1 MYFCNLIQILLMKLN
16 LLYIL
21 FFSLLLVSCQNDNK
35 LLIIEQQKEA
45 QKKEVVFNNINRGW
59 VFDISPIE
67 PVTQDKINGWM
78 EWRAFLTEIN
88 QKPKSTIGAFQ
99 KKAAAL
105 SKKVVELNNN
115 IPAEFNKPQIK
126 ARIAVITTKIK
137 SMDLFIHL
145 NQIPSGKVVK
155 LISEINTEIDYFQL
169 QLEEIVKRSQIPMEE
184 GESDII
190 RMKDTARAIPNE
202 LK

>member
-1 MYFCNLIQILLMKLN
+1 MKLN

-99 KKAAAL
+99 KKAATL
-105 SKKVVELNNN
+105 SKKVVDLNNN

-184 GESDII
+184 GEEDII

>member
-1 MYFCNLIQILLMKLN
+1 MKLK

-45 QKKEVVFNNINRGW
+45 QKKEVVFININRGW
-59 VFDISPIE
+59 EFDISPIE

-99 KKAAAL
+99 KKASAL
-105 SKKVVELNNN
+105 SKKVVDLNNN

-184 GESDII
+184 GESDLIM
-190 RMKDTARAIPNE
+190 MKDTARAIPNE

>member
-1 MYFCNLIQILLMKLN
+1 MKLK
-16 LLYIL
+16 LLHIL

-45 QKKEVVFNNINRGW
+45 QKKEIVFNNINRGW
-59 VFDISPIE
+59 VFDLSPIE

-99 KKAAAL
+99 KKASAL
-105 SKKVVELNNN
+105 SKKVVDLNNN
-115 IPAEFNKPQIK
+115 IPEEFNKPQIK

-145 NQIPSGKVVK
+145 NQIPSSKVVK

-184 GESDII
+184 GEEDII
-190 RMKDTARAIPNE
+190 RMKDTTRAIPNE
-202 LK
+202 LQ

>member
-1 MYFCNLIQILLMKLN
+1 MKLKLIY
-16 LLYIL
+16 LLL
-21 FFSLLLVSCQNDNK
+21 FSLAFVSCQNDNK
-35 LLIIEQQKEA
+35 ILIIEQQKEA
-45 QKKEVVFNNINRGW
+45 QKKEVVFKNINNGW
-59 VFDISPIE
+59 AFNISPIE
-67 PVTQDKINGWM
+67 PITQAKVNSWM
-78 EWRAFLTEIN
+78 EWKAFLTEIN

-99 KKAAAL
+99 KKASAL
-105 SKKVVELNNN
+105 SKKVDALTFT

-126 ARIAVITTKIK
+126 ARIAVLSTKMK

-145 NQIPSGKVVK
+145 NQIPSNKVVK

-190 RMKDTARAIPNE
+190 KMKDTTRAIPNE
-202 LK
+202 LQ

>member
-1 MYFCNLIQILLMKLN
+1 MKLN

-105 SKKVVELNNN
+105 SKKVVDLNNN

-145 NQIPSGKVVK
+145 NQIPSSKVVK

-190 RMKDTARAIPNE
+190 MMKDTARAIPNE

>member
-1 MYFCNLIQILLMKLN
+1 MKLN

-105 SKKVVELNNN
+105 SKKVVDLNNN

>member
-1 MYFCNLIQILLMKLN
+1 MKLN

-21 FFSLLLVSCQNDNK
+21 FFSLLIVSCQNDNK

-145 NQIPSGKVVK
+145 NQIPSSKVVK

-184 GESDII
+184 GEEDII

>member
-1 MYFCNLIQILLMKLN
+1 
-16 LLYIL
+16 
-21 FFSLLLVSCQNDNK
+21 
-35 LLIIEQQKEA
+35 
-45 QKKEVVFNNINRGW
+45 
-59 VFDISPIE
+59 
-67 PVTQDKINGWM
+67 M

-105 SKKVVELNNN
+105 SKKVVDLNNN

-184 GESDII
+184 GESDLIM
-190 RMKDTARAIPNE
+190 MKDTARAIPNE

>member
-1 MYFCNLIQILLMKLN
+1 MKLN

-67 PVTQDKINGWM
+67 PVTQDKINNWM

-99 KKAAAL
+99 KKASAL
-105 SKKVVELNNN
+105 SKKVVDLNNN

-184 GESDII
+184 GESDLIM
-190 RMKDTARAIPNE
+190 MKDTARAIPNE

>member
-1 MYFCNLIQILLMKLN
+1 MKLKSV
-16 LLYIL
+16 YIL
-21 FFSLLLVSCQNDNK
+21 FFSLLIVSCQNDNK

-45 QKKEVVFNNINRGW
+45 QKKEVVFNNINNGW
-59 VFDISPIE
+59 TFTISPVE
-67 PVTQDKINGWM
+67 PTTQAKINGWM
-78 EWRAFLTEIN
+78 EWRNFLTEIN

-105 SKKVVELNNN
+105 SKKVDALTFT

-126 ARIAVITTKIK
+126 ARIAVLSTKIK

-145 NQIPSGKVVK
+145 NQIPSSKVVK
-155 LISEINTEIDYFQL
+155 LIGEINTEIDFFQL
-169 QLEEIVKRSQIPMEE
+169 QLEEIVKKSQIPMEE

-190 RMKDTARAIPNE
+190 KMKDTTRAIPDE

>member
-1 MYFCNLIQILLMKLN
+1 MKLN

-67 PVTQDKINGWM
+67 PVTQDKINRWM

-105 SKKVVELNNN
+105 SKKVVDLNNN

-137 SMDLFIHL
+137 LMDLFIHL

-190 RMKDTARAIPNE
+190 MMKDTARAIPNE

>member
-1 MYFCNLIQILLMKLN
+1 MKLN

-45 QKKEVVFNNINRGW
+45 QKKEVVLNNINRGW

-105 SKKVVELNNN
+105 SKKVVDLNNN

-145 NQIPSGKVVK
+145 NQIPSSKVVK

-184 GESDII
+184 GEEDII
-190 RMKDTARAIPNE
+190 RMKDTTRAIPNE